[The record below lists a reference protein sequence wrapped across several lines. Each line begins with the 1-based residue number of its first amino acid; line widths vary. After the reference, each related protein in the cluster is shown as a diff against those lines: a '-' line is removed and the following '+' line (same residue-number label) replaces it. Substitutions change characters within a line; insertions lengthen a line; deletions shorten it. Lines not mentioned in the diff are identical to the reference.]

1 MTEPQIQQRDALP
14 YLAIR
19 SEVTNGMPA
28 VVDRTF
34 PQLFA
39 WLGQQGVEPAGPPF
53 IRYLEVDHQREPLEI
68 EVAAPV
74 AVGVPAP
81 DDGPV
86 CAGFLPAGRYAT
98 VLHTGP
104 YRHDHVPD
112 LSHGDPQRQRAA
124 PRSRAGTREAT
135 VAVSAGTAR
144 PWPMASKPMASIS
157 VDKFVMRA
165 SRPSP
170 AASRARP
177 RRSVPLSPRRRTDG
191 ATAREFVIAMSRPA
205 TTKTALVAEPV
216 R

>member
-112 LSHGDPQRQRAA
+112 LADAQATL
-124 PRSRAGTREAT
+124 RSWTEQQGIAT
-135 VAVSAGTAR
+135 
-144 PWPMASKPMASIS
+144 
-157 VDKFVMRA
+157 
-165 SRPSP
+165 SRPSERGSSP
-170 AASRARP
+170 AACVEHYRVGPPMEA
-177 RRSVPLSPRRRTDG
+177 DW
-191 ATAREFVIAMSRPA
+191 
-205 TTKTALVAEPV
+205 TKWETELAYLVVED
-216 R
+216 